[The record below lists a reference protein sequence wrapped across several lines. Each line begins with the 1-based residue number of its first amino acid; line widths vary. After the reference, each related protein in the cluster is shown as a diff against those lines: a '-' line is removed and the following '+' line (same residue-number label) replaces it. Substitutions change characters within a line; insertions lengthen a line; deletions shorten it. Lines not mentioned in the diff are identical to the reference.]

1 MRSGETRAIGLQ
13 QPMITPLLRQPFEVG
28 FDGYI
33 KIPADGVYEFQLE
46 SNWNGSVAVDDDTVT
61 VAKGS
66 KDREMNSVVLPLKAG
81 FHRIAFRYRSGGDTP
96 VFRVRWGIKGQGLR
110 AIGGAELAH

>member
-1 MRSGETRAIGLQ
+1 ML
-13 QPMITPLLRQPFEVG
+13 TPLLKQSFEVG

-33 KIPADGVYEFQLE
+33 KIPADGIYEFQLE
-46 SNWNGSVAVDDDTVT
+46 SNWDGSVTVDDDTVT
-61 VAKGS
+61 ISKGS
-66 KDREMNSVVLPLKAG
+66 KDREMKSTVVPLKAG
-81 FHRIAFRYRSGGDTP
+81 FHKIAFRYRSGGDTP